1 MLEVLARIEGAG
13 IVHLADDGLLAL
25 LAMLP
30 SIDASPP
37 ECRAAHVLAQRGRV
51 LRTLGRLDE
60 ALDAYRSA
68 ATAARQAGDAWLVA
82 RCEIGAGNALSHRG
96 NYPAARE
103 AFNRVLKTVEEG
115 SVFSGA
121 AHHGL
126 LLAAI
131 AAKQYDDAFA
141 HGWHLFEA
149 AGDDTASRVD
159 VLTTLADLCLKAGRP
174 LAALRAAQVAISLGP
189 LPRFRLPLLGS
200 AVLAAEAL
208 SESRLADEY
217 ALRMESLIPLEP
229 NRWAAAQG
237 CVDLAKFYLVRGDH
251 DRVRAITDSGL
262 SLSRA
267 HGFHEFVWQLEEI
280 AGDAASE
287 RTQNIGMAAPLGEA
301 THAILEDLMGLPIAP
316 AIAPA
321 VW

>member
-1 MLEVLARIEGAG
+1 
-13 IVHLADDGLLAL
+13 
-25 LAMLP
+25 
-30 SIDASPP
+30 
-37 ECRAAHVLAQRGRV
+37 
-51 LRTLGRLDE
+51 
-60 ALDAYRSA
+60 
-68 ATAARQAGDAWLVA
+68 
-82 RCEIGAGNALSHRG
+82 
-96 NYPAARE
+96 
-103 AFNRVLKTVEEG
+103 
-115 SVFSGA
+115 VFAGA

-174 LAALRAAQVAISLGP
+174 VAALRAAQVAISLGP

-208 SESRLADEY
+208 GESRLADEY
-217 ALRMESLIPLEP
+217 ALRMESLIPVEA

-237 CVDLAKFYLVRGDH
+237 CVDLANFYKMRGDH
-251 DRVRAITDSGL
+251 GRTRAITEDGL

-267 HGFHEFVWQLEEI
+267 HGFHEFVWQLEEM
-280 AGDAASE
+280 AGDATSDTAQKI
-287 RTQNIGMAAPLGEA
+287 RMPAPLGDA
-301 THAILEDLMGLPIAP
+301 TNAILEDLMGLPVAP
-316 AIAPA
+316 TVTPA
-321 VW
+321 VG